1 VNKIELLGMGESL
14 INQGDME
21 VEEKLRM
28 GTTSSKVQGK

>member
-21 VEEKLRM
+21 VEEKRRKIL
-28 GTTSSKVQGK
+28 

>member
-21 VEEKLRM
+21 GEEKRRKIL
-28 GTTSSKVQGK
+28 